1 MSGKTGQV
9 TPTKMPKTSP
19 NCLKQG
25 PMKATIPMSSVLKQ
39 GSTLRSSSATASP
52 TYCFKN
58 ITSPEHSISLHSP
71 GSSVLKG
78 LQYSLLP

>member
-9 TPTKMPKTSP
+9 TPSKMPKSSP
-19 NCLKQG
+19 NSNKQG

-39 GSTLRSSSATASP
+39 GSSLRSSSATVSP

-58 ITSPEHSISLHSP
+58 RTSPEHSSSPRSP
-71 GSSVLKG
+71 GSSILKG
-78 LQYSLLP
+78 WFVF